1 LEEEAIKD
9 IGGEDAFNQ
18 EYGLRFVN
26 SGRSLLSESI
36 IDELLKIR
44 KTITELLELENKLN
58 SVTRIKMVDDDT
70 FSPILRNDYKFV
82 ISVDIAEGLGIDL
95 YNKYI

>member
-44 KTITELLELENKLN
+44 KTIYTELLELENKLKF
-58 SVTRIKMVDDDT
+58 SYKRVKM
-70 FSPILRNDYKFV
+70 
-82 ISVDIAEGLGIDL
+82 G
-95 YNKYI
+95 

>member
-1 LEEEAIKD
+1 MALGEITTWKEEAIKD

-36 IDELLKIR
+36 IDELLKNKKNYIH
-44 KTITELLELENKLN
+44 TELLELENKLKQLQR
-58 SVTRIKMVDDDT
+58 VKM
-70 FSPILRNDYKFV
+70 
-82 ISVDIAEGLGIDL
+82 G
-95 YNKYI
+95 